1 MDTGYSV
8 KSIRV
13 TTPWFGTK
21 RFYVPMHAYFD
32 NLGGSFPFQNE
43 EEYPTVWGYENED
56 DAWKAVDKHILE
68 TKQQE
73 EDMVARGTF
82 YREDFHAD
90 G

>member
-1 MDTGYSV
+1 MGYSV
-8 KSIRV
+8 KSVRV

-21 RFYVPMHAYFD
+21 RFYVPMHS
-32 NLGGSFPFQNE
+32 SFNSWDASSLPFQNE

-68 TKQQE
+68 TQQFE
-73 EDMVARGTF
+73 EEMVSRGLTD
-82 YREDFHAD
+82 REDFHAD

>member
-1 MDTGYSV
+1 MSYSV
-8 KSIRV
+8 RSVRV

-21 RFYVPMHAYFD
+21 KFYVPEHKHFD

-56 DAWKAVDKHILE
+56 DAWAAVDKHMLE
-68 TKQQE
+68 VHQFE
-73 EDMVARGTF
+73 EEMSTTTGRGD
-82 YREDFHAD
+82 REDFHAD